1 MSVPEATTG
10 LNTIFLREI
19 IQHGE
24 TGTEMEV
31 GEYYGGGVGVGVT

>member
-19 IQHGE
+19 IQNGE